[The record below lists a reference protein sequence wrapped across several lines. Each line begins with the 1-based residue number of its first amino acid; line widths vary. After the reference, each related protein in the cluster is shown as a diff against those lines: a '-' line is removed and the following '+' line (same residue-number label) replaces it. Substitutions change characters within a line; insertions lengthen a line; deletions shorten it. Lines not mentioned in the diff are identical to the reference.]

1 MKTLEKPKK
10 YITIPRHS
18 RERIENKI
26 NEILKIRT
34 EKKGFEFEEPIK
46 LKKLNRDE
54 LYYFYRLVKF
64 NLK

>member
-1 MKTLEKPKK
+1 MALKKPTK

-18 RERIENKI
+18 RERVENEI
-26 NEILKIRT
+26 NEILKTKT
-34 EKKGFEFEEPIK
+34 EKKGFEFSEPIK

-64 NLK
+64 DLK